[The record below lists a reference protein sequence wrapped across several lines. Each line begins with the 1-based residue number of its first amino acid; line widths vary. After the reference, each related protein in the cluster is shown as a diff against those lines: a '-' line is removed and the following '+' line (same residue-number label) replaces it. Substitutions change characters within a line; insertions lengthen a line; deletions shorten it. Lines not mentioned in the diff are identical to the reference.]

1 MFAFNIVCV
10 GLPLWQIIPRA
21 SANFEHHH
29 RSVFWPS
36 TLPYLPWITNVKNVK
51 KSQHLSWLCENAILY
66 ILRSIG

>member
-21 SANFEHHH
+21 STNFEYHH

-51 KSQHLSWLCENAILY
+51 KSQ
-66 ILRSIG
+66 R

>member
-51 KSQHLSWLCENAILY
+51 KSQ
-66 ILRSIG
+66 R